1 MISTA
6 GNAAHV
12 DVLIVGAG
20 PAGLMAANALA
31 RAGVKIRIIDLRY
44 EFHSLFSKGNSNIP
58 YLQTNKC
65 FRWSSRWN
73 NASNDGAVSG
83 LALCVIEPDNALTFI
98 ASIELRLS

>member
-44 EFHSLFSKGNSNIP
+44 EFHSLFIKEILIYHTFRPTSVSAGQADGIMPRTMELFQVWPSM
-58 YLQTNKC
+58 YLTQTT
-65 FRWSSRWN
+65 RSRSSRQ
-73 NASNDGAVSG
+73 
-83 LALCVIEPDNALTFI
+83 
-98 ASIELRLS
+98 